1 MIDINRICL
10 GCMREKPTAEE
21 KCPYCGFDAENYK
34 HESRWLPMTSILNGR
49 YMLGKVLGEGGFGI
63 TYIGMDLNLQRR
75 VAIKEYFPL
84 GLVSR
89 EMTDVTRTSVSP
101 LTGEK
106 GEAYNS
112 GLQKF
117 MEEAQGVSQF
127 DELDGI
133 VTVKD
138 FFFENA
144 TAYMV
149 MEYLDGITL
158 KEYLKEQGGKISG
171 EQALEYM
178 KPILEA
184 LQKVH
189 EAGMIHRDISPDNI
203 ILTKEGKIKLI
214 DFGSARAFAR
224 DENQTFTIMLKH
236 GYAPPEQYQ
245 SKGKQGP
252 WTDVYGICATL
263 YKMITGKIPPNAMD
277 RYDEDTLKPFS
288 ELEVGMPVYMDQV
301 IIETGMALKAKD
313 RWQSIE
319 ELYKNL
325 YAFPID
331 HLLKEEADACREG
344 GNCRWDFTAEP
355 KLEKKAGPEET
366 PQSEEEPQEDTT
378 KNKKKQNDRKR
389 TRTRGMAA
397 AGAVVILAGVLGA
410 GFYYSTTQKENEAAA
425 QNTELSSYI
434 GMDLTEAVE
443 NLADPPDSE
452 DLEGMISF
460 ENDDIKISSASVD
473 NKVTSIALKDNSDQY
488 SLEGIKGDISK
499 KEKEQLLLDKGYQK
513 LASGAFYDG
522 ESRMVTIDSEWCS
535 APSSVLSEITFGDH
549 TDKKE
554 LFTYIGCTI
563 QEVCQDIDGMLL
575 YVYGNEE
582 TKPKFLLKKDG
593 LAFEGEYDV
602 ENLEEF
608 EESGGDPWNGKISA
622 ITIAGDDSGYCLY
635 GLQPDT
641 SEDEMKKK
649 LQFEEKE
656 GAFLDAAGNVLE
668 RGKVENTQR
677 DEEMKIADDGTAQL
691 SLKVRED

>member
-1 MIDINRICL
+1 MIDIDRICL
-10 GCMREKPTAEE
+10 GCMREKPTAGGE
-21 KCPYCGFDAENYK
+21 CPYCGFDAENYK

-63 TYIGMDLNLQRR
+63 TYIGIDLNLQHR

-127 DELDGI
+127 DDLDGI

-138 FFFENA
+138 FFFENT

-158 KEYLKEQGGKISG
+158 KEYLREQGGKISG

-203 ILTKEGKIKLI
+203 ILTKDGKIKLI

-263 YKMITGKIPPNAMD
+263 YKMITGEIPPNAMD
-277 RYDEDTLKPFS
+277 RYDEDTLKSFS
-288 ELEVGMPVYMDQV
+288 ELEVGMPVYMEQV
-301 IIETGMALKAKD
+301 IIEKGMALKAKD
-313 RWQSIE
+313 RWQSVE
-319 ELYKNL
+319 ELYRYL

-331 HLLKEEADACREG
+331 CLLKEEADNRPKG
-344 GNCRWDFTAEP
+344 GDIRWEFGAEP
-355 KLEKKAGPEET
+355 RLKKKEKPEEEF
-366 PQSEEEPQEDTT
+366 QSEEVKPEKDPAEDPS
-378 KNKKKQNDRKR
+378 KDKKKQNEKKR
-389 TRTRGMAA
+389 TRSRIVAA
-397 AGAVVILAGVLGA
+397 AGAAVILAGIFAA
-410 GFYYSTTQKENEAAA
+410 GFYHNTAQKENESSV
-425 QNTELSSYI
+425 QKTENTELS
-434 GMDLTEAVE
+434 
-443 NLADPPDSE
+443 
-452 DLEGMISF
+452 
-460 ENDDIKISSASVD
+460 
-473 NKVTSIALKDNSDQY
+473 
-488 SLEGIKGDISK
+488 
-499 KEKEQLLLDKGYQK
+499 
-513 LASGAFYDG
+513 
-522 ESRMVTIDSEWCS
+522 
-535 APSSVLSEITFGDH
+535 
-549 TDKKE
+549 
-554 LFTYIGCTI
+554 TYIGCTA
-563 QEVCQDIDGMLL
+563 QEVCQDIDGLKM
-575 YVYGNEE
+575 YIYEDEGMPGV
-582 TKPKFLLKKDG
+582 KFLLKKDG
-593 LAFEGEYDV
+593 LAFGGEYDYDSID
-602 ENLEEF
+602 EF
-608 EESGGDPWNGKISA
+608 KKSGDTWSGEVSS
-622 ITIAGDDSGYCLY
+622 ITIAGTDSDYCIY
-635 GLQPDT
+635 GMQPETFSDKIKESSELKKNKSGKFSDT
-641 SEDEMKKK
+641 
-649 LQFEEKE
+649 
-656 GAFLDAAGNVLE
+656 AGNILE
-668 RGKVENTQR
+668 YGKISNKQVKKEFV
-677 DEEMKIADDGTAQL
+677 IAKDGDPELTL
-691 SLKVRED
+691 SAGKKS

>member
-1 MIDINRICL
+1 MEKTKMIDINRICL

-158 KEYLKEQGGKISG
+158 KEYLREQGGKISG
-171 EQALEYM
+171 EQALKYM

-203 ILTKEGKIKLI
+203 ILTKDGKIKLI

-331 HLLKEEADACREG
+331 HLLKEEADDRRKG
-344 GNCRWDFTAEP
+344 GDGRWDFTAEP
-355 KLEKKAGPEET
+355 KLEKKEKPEKK
-366 PQSEEEPQEDTT
+366 PKSEEEPQEETT
-378 KNKKKQNDRKR
+378 KDQKKQNDRKR

-434 GMDLTEAVE
+434 G
-443 NLADPPDSE
+443 
-452 DLEGMISF
+452 
-460 ENDDIKISSASVD
+460 
-473 NKVTSIALKDNSDQY
+473 
-488 SLEGIKGDISK
+488 
-499 KEKEQLLLDKGYQK
+499 
-513 LASGAFYDG
+513 
-522 ESRMVTIDSEWCS
+522 
-535 APSSVLSEITFGDH
+535 
-549 TDKKE
+549 
-554 LFTYIGCTI
+554 CTT
-563 QEVCQDIDGMLL
+563 QEVCQDIDGLEQ
-575 YVYGNEE
+575 YIYEGEE
-582 TKPKFLLKKDG
+582 QSGTKFLLKKSG
-593 LAFEGEYDV
+593 LAFGGEYEYDSI
-602 ENLEEF
+602 EEF
-608 EESGGDPWNGKISA
+608 KKSGDAWSGKVSS
-622 ITIAGDDSGYCLY
+622 ITIAGTNSEYCIYGMQPETFDDKIKESSEVEKDKSGKFSDAEGNILES
-635 GLQPDT
+635 G
-641 SEDEMKKK
+641 K
-649 LQFEEKE
+649 LSNKNIDKE
-656 GAFLDAAGNVLE
+656 LIIGKNGAPELTLSAGGN
-668 RGKVENTQR
+668 Q
-677 DEEMKIADDGTAQL
+677 
-691 SLKVRED
+691 

>member
-1 MIDINRICL
+1 MEKTKMIDINRICL

-158 KEYLKEQGGKISG
+158 KEYLREQGGKISG
-171 EQALEYM
+171 EQALKYM

-203 ILTKEGKIKLI
+203 ILTKDGKIKLI

-331 HLLKEEADACREG
+331 HLLKEEADDRRKG
-344 GNCRWDFTAEP
+344 GDGRWDFTAEP
-355 KLEKKAGPEET
+355 KLEKKEKPEKK
-366 PQSEEEPQEDTT
+366 PKSEEEPQEETT
-378 KNKKKQNDRKR
+378 KDQKKQNDRKR
-389 TRTRGMAA
+389 TRTRGMAV

-434 GMDLTEAVE
+434 G
-443 NLADPPDSE
+443 
-452 DLEGMISF
+452 
-460 ENDDIKISSASVD
+460 
-473 NKVTSIALKDNSDQY
+473 
-488 SLEGIKGDISK
+488 
-499 KEKEQLLLDKGYQK
+499 
-513 LASGAFYDG
+513 
-522 ESRMVTIDSEWCS
+522 
-535 APSSVLSEITFGDH
+535 
-549 TDKKE
+549 
-554 LFTYIGCTI
+554 CTT
-563 QEVCQDIDGMLL
+563 QEVCQDIDGLEL
-575 YVYGNEE
+575 YIYEGEE
-582 TKPKFLLKKDG
+582 QSGTKFLLKKSG
-593 LAFEGEYDV
+593 LAFGGEYEYDSI
-602 ENLEEF
+602 EEF
-608 EESGGDPWNGKISA
+608 KKSGDAWSGKVSS
-622 ITIAGDDSGYCLY
+622 ITIAGTNSEYCIYGMQPETFDDKIKESSEVEKDKSGKFSDAEGNILES
-635 GLQPDT
+635 G
-641 SEDEMKKK
+641 K
-649 LQFEEKE
+649 LSNKNIDKE
-656 GAFLDAAGNVLE
+656 LIIGKNGAPELTLSAGGN
-668 RGKVENTQR
+668 Q
-677 DEEMKIADDGTAQL
+677 
-691 SLKVRED
+691 

>member
-1 MIDINRICL
+1 MEKTKMIDINRICL

-158 KEYLKEQGGKISG
+158 KEYLREQGGKISG
-171 EQALEYM
+171 EQALKYM

-203 ILTKEGKIKLI
+203 ILTKDGKIKLI

-331 HLLKEEADACREG
+331 HLLKEEADDRRKG
-344 GNCRWDFTAEP
+344 GDGRWDFTAEP
-355 KLEKKAGPEET
+355 KLEKKEKPEKK
-366 PQSEEEPQEDTT
+366 PKSEEEPQEETT
-378 KNKKKQNDRKR
+378 KDQKKQNDRKR

-434 GMDLTEAVE
+434 G
-443 NLADPPDSE
+443 
-452 DLEGMISF
+452 
-460 ENDDIKISSASVD
+460 
-473 NKVTSIALKDNSDQY
+473 
-488 SLEGIKGDISK
+488 
-499 KEKEQLLLDKGYQK
+499 
-513 LASGAFYDG
+513 
-522 ESRMVTIDSEWCS
+522 
-535 APSSVLSEITFGDH
+535 
-549 TDKKE
+549 
-554 LFTYIGCTI
+554 CTT
-563 QEVCQDIDGMLL
+563 QEVCQDIDGLKL
-575 YVYGNEE
+575 YIYEGEE
-582 TKPKFLLKKDG
+582 QSGTKFLLKKSG
-593 LAFEGEYDV
+593 LAFGGEYEYDSI
-602 ENLEEF
+602 EEF
-608 EESGGDPWNGKISA
+608 KKSGDAWSGKVSS
-622 ITIAGDDSGYCLY
+622 ITIAGTNSEYCIYGMQPETFDDKIKESSEVEKDKSGKFSDAEGNILES
-635 GLQPDT
+635 G
-641 SEDEMKKK
+641 K
-649 LQFEEKE
+649 LSNKNIDKE
-656 GAFLDAAGNVLE
+656 LIIGKNGAPELTLSAGGN
-668 RGKVENTQR
+668 Q
-677 DEEMKIADDGTAQL
+677 
-691 SLKVRED
+691 

>member
-158 KEYLKEQGGKISG
+158 KEYLREQGGKISG
-171 EQALEYM
+171 EQALKYM

-203 ILTKEGKIKLI
+203 ILTKDGKIKLI

-331 HLLKEEADACREG
+331 HLLKEEADDRRKG
-344 GNCRWDFTAEP
+344 GDGRWDFTAEP
-355 KLEKKAGPEET
+355 KLEKKEKPEKK
-366 PQSEEEPQEDTT
+366 PKSEEEPQEETT
-378 KNKKKQNDRKR
+378 KDQKKQNDRKR

-410 GFYYSTTQKENEAAA
+410 GFYYSTTQKENEVAA

-434 GMDLTEAVE
+434 G
-443 NLADPPDSE
+443 
-452 DLEGMISF
+452 
-460 ENDDIKISSASVD
+460 
-473 NKVTSIALKDNSDQY
+473 
-488 SLEGIKGDISK
+488 
-499 KEKEQLLLDKGYQK
+499 
-513 LASGAFYDG
+513 
-522 ESRMVTIDSEWCS
+522 
-535 APSSVLSEITFGDH
+535 
-549 TDKKE
+549 
-554 LFTYIGCTI
+554 CTT
-563 QEVCQDIDGMLL
+563 QEVCQDIDGLKL
-575 YVYGNEE
+575 YIYGGEE
-582 TKPKFLLKKDG
+582 QSGTKILLKKSG
-593 LAFEGEYDV
+593 LAFGGEYEYDSI
-602 ENLEEF
+602 EEF
-608 EESGGDPWNGKISA
+608 KKSGDAWSGKVSS
-622 ITIAGDDSGYCLY
+622 ITIAGTNSEYCIYGMQPETFDDKIKESSEVEKDKSGKFSDAEGNILES
-635 GLQPDT
+635 G
-641 SEDEMKKK
+641 K
-649 LQFEEKE
+649 LSNKNIDKE
-656 GAFLDAAGNVLE
+656 LIIGKNGAPELTLSAGGN
-668 RGKVENTQR
+668 Q
-677 DEEMKIADDGTAQL
+677 
-691 SLKVRED
+691 

>member
-1 MIDINRICL
+1 MEKTKMIDINRICL

-158 KEYLKEQGGKISG
+158 KEYLREQGGKISG
-171 EQALEYM
+171 EQALKYM

-203 ILTKEGKIKLI
+203 ILTKDGKIKLI

-331 HLLKEEADACREG
+331 HLLKEEADDRRKG
-344 GNCRWDFTAEP
+344 GAGRWDFTSEP
-355 KLEKKAGPEET
+355 KLEKKEKPEKK
-366 PQSEEEPQEDTT
+366 PKSEEEPQEETT
-378 KNKKKQNDRKR
+378 KDQKKQNDRKR

-410 GFYYSTTQKENEAAA
+410 GFYYSTTQKE
-425 QNTELSSYI
+425 
-434 GMDLTEAVE
+434 
-443 NLADPPDSE
+443 
-452 DLEGMISF
+452 
-460 ENDDIKISSASVD
+460 K
-473 NKVTSIALKDNSDQY
+473 
-488 SLEGIKGDISK
+488 
-499 KEKEQLLLDKGYQK
+499 
-513 LASGAFYDG
+513 
-522 ESRMVTIDSEWCS
+522 
-535 APSSVLSEITFGDH
+535 
-549 TDKKE
+549 
-554 LFTYIGCTI
+554 
-563 QEVCQDIDGMLL
+563 
-575 YVYGNEE
+575 
-582 TKPKFLLKKDG
+582 
-593 LAFEGEYDV
+593 
-602 ENLEEF
+602 
-608 EESGGDPWNGKISA
+608 
-622 ITIAGDDSGYCLY
+622 
-635 GLQPDT
+635 
-641 SEDEMKKK
+641 
-649 LQFEEKE
+649 
-656 GAFLDAAGNVLE
+656 
-668 RGKVENTQR
+668 
-677 DEEMKIADDGTAQL
+677 
-691 SLKVRED
+691 

>member
-1 MIDINRICL
+1 MEKTKMIDINRICL

-158 KEYLKEQGGKISG
+158 KEYLREQGGKISG
-171 EQALEYM
+171 EQALKYM

-203 ILTKEGKIKLI
+203 ILTKDGKIKLI

-331 HLLKEEADACREG
+331 HLLKEEADDRRKG
-344 GNCRWDFTAEP
+344 GDGRWDFTAEP
-355 KLEKKAGPEET
+355 KLEKKEKPEKK
-366 PQSEEEPQEDTT
+366 PKSEEEPQEETT

-434 GMDLTEAVE
+434 G
-443 NLADPPDSE
+443 
-452 DLEGMISF
+452 
-460 ENDDIKISSASVD
+460 
-473 NKVTSIALKDNSDQY
+473 
-488 SLEGIKGDISK
+488 
-499 KEKEQLLLDKGYQK
+499 
-513 LASGAFYDG
+513 
-522 ESRMVTIDSEWCS
+522 
-535 APSSVLSEITFGDH
+535 
-549 TDKKE
+549 
-554 LFTYIGCTI
+554 CTT
-563 QEVCQDIDGMLL
+563 QEVCQDIDGLKL
-575 YVYGNEE
+575 YIYGGEE
-582 TKPKFLLKKDG
+582 QSGTKFLLKKSG
-593 LAFEGEYDV
+593 LAFGGEYEYDSI
-602 ENLEEF
+602 EEF
-608 EESGGDPWNGKISA
+608 KKSGDAWSGKVSS
-622 ITIAGDDSGYCLY
+622 ITIAGTNSEYCIYGMQPETFDDKIKESSEVEKDKSGKFSDAEGNILES
-635 GLQPDT
+635 G
-641 SEDEMKKK
+641 K
-649 LQFEEKE
+649 LSNKNIDKE
-656 GAFLDAAGNVLE
+656 LIIGKNGAPELTLSAGGN
-668 RGKVENTQR
+668 Q
-677 DEEMKIADDGTAQL
+677 
-691 SLKVRED
+691 